1 MDTAPV
7 LAEMEK
13 DEISD
18 TEVRGSLDAY
28 FRNILD
34 QQGEP
39 SLREWNYS
47 RAEAVKAAEK
57 WFGREE

>member
-1 MDTAPV
+1 MNLSMDTAPV

-18 TEVRGSLDAY
+18 IEVKESLDAY
-28 FRNILD
+28 FRYILD

-39 SLREWNYS
+39 SLRE
-47 RAEAVKAAEK
+47 
-57 WFGREE
+57 